1 MSLAQQIQPKVGVVI
16 SAGKMMKTVKVRV
29 AKQKWNKR
37 IQKFYDEPF
46 NILVSDPTQSVRE
59 GDVIS
64 CISGLRSSSTV
75 RHVVTGI
82 IAPMGPP
89 LSERPPVPTESQRLA
104 AREAD
109 RAARDIKQA
118 AKGRVVAGRRAAERR
133 RLEEIARQER
143 RAEQAL
149 YKAQKL
155 KREQAEMKQ
164 RKKAAKLLVRYEMLN
179 QDTLQSFAHRL
190 SISLENQ
197 ISAQEVSLAHHMQE
211 AQTSLEQ
218 GRRFQGSFQKELN
231 RLEGELGV
239 VLEKPLEQIRLEAV
253 IRAIQLMI
261 KEAQLKITRLE
272 KYLDR
277 IRGQE
282 HQLRDADAM
291 LLKKAQGV
299 TQPEDFA
306 WVNIIKELEMTENEK
321 KAARLDLHKP
331 VPTTATIVTKQKAVQ
346 REKEAARTKSSKDG
360 STTGT
365 KPPPDSQTPK
375 PNVVKEAVEEPKTEE
390 PKTEE
395 PKTEEP
401 KTEEPKTEEPKK
413 KKWGGIFGW
422 FGR

>member
-1 MSLAQQIQPKVGVVI
+1 MSLAQQIRPKVGVVI

-37 IQKFYDEPF
+37 IQKYYDEPF

-104 AREAD
+104 AKEAD

-133 RLEEIARQER
+133 RLEEIARQEQ
-143 RAEQAL
+143 RAERAL
-149 YKAQKL
+149 YEAQKSE
-155 KREQAEMKQ
+155 REEAEMKQ
-164 RKKAAKLLVRYEMLN
+164 RKEAAELVVRYKML
-179 QDTLQSFAHRL
+179 DKDLLQSFANRL
-190 SISLENQ
+190 SRSLEKQ
-197 ISAQEVSLAHHMQE
+197 SPAKDVSLAHHLQE

-218 GRRFQGSFQKELN
+218 GRRFHSLFQKELN
-231 RLEGELGV
+231 RLENELGAV
-239 VLEKPLEQIRLEAV
+239 IEKPQEQIRLKAV
-253 IRAIQLMI
+253 IPSIQLMI

-282 HQLRDADAM
+282 HQLRDIDAK
-291 LLKKAQGV
+291 LLEKAHGV

-321 KAARLDLHKP
+321 KAARLDLHKTG
-331 VPTTATIVTKQKAVQ
+331 PTTAAIIKKQKAE
-346 REKEAARTKSSKDG
+346 RKTKEAARKKSPGDDSA
-360 STTGT
+360 TGT
-365 KPPPDSQTPK
+365 KPPSELRTPK
-375 PNVVKEAVEEPKTEE
+375 PTEPEVVKEAA
-390 PKTEE
+390 
-395 PKTEEP
+395 
-401 KTEEPKTEEPKK
+401 EEPKK
-413 KKWGGIFGW
+413 KKGGIFGW
-422 FGR
+422 FGL